1 MTDAPTEIMPVLTAA
16 PAASPAELKIGI
28 HRIDESFHRHFA
40 ADYWAWRAVFENDK
54 NGRVTQHPDLLLTEL
69 SFSRDAEHHPPTLIT
84 CQQKSKTVG
93 AAVLIPK
100 SIAGEKKFGP
110 AWDLCGYRLAGN
122 RLIGSDDSEVQYQLM
137 QGISQHMTESK
148 ADFLLVEDVETTDPL
163 LALVENDSHGLQAFK
178 PAPFQRRHMIELPET
193 HDKYWKKFNSK
204 TRSTLRRKLKQFGD
218 CRLELINKPFQLPG
232 FLENA
237 QEISKRSWQSD
248 LLGLRI
254 QNDEFETQVFTFL
267 ATQNALRAYLL
278 WQDDTPVSFCIG
290 TQHNEVFNYEEVGY
304 DRDYSKK
311 SPGQVLVIKMLEE
324 MYEHDQPAVFDFGG
338 GDAEYK
344 RQFGTRISESGHVW
358 LLRPGMRSK
367 MIVGY
372 LSGRRALSQT
382 VRGTLAKFG
391 LLDRVRKL
399 SRRGLK

>member
-1 MTDAPTEIMPVLTAA
+1 MTDAPTEIMPVLTAT

-54 NGRVTQHPDLLLTEL
+54 NGRVTQHPDILLTEL

-122 RLIGSDDSEVQYQLM
+122 RLIGSDAPEVQNQLM

-163 LALVENDSHGLQAFK
+163 LALVKNDSHGLQAFK

-193 HDKYWKKFNSK
+193 HDEYWSKFNSK

-218 CRLELINKPFQLPG
+218 CRLELINKPFQIPG

-248 LLGLRI
+248 LLGLRV
-254 QNDEFETQVFTFL
+254 QNDEFETQIFTFL

-290 TQHNEVFNYEEVGY
+290 TQHNGIFNYEEVGY

-324 MYEHDQPAVFDFGG
+324 MYERDQPTLFDFGG

-382 VRGTLAKFG
+382 LRGTLAKFG

>member
-1 MTDAPTEIMPVLTAA
+1 MTEATTETIPVLTAV
-16 PAASPAELKIGI
+16 PAETPAELTISI
-28 HRIDESFHRHFA
+28 HKIDESFHQHFA
-40 ADYWAWRAVFENDK
+40 TDYWAWRAVFENDR
-54 NGRVTQHPDLLLTEL
+54 NSRVTQHPDLLLTEL
-69 SFSRDAEHHPPTLIT
+69 SFSRDAEHHPPKLIT
-84 CQQKSKTVG
+84 CLQKSKTVG

-110 AWDLCGYRLAGN
+110 AWDLRGYRLAGN
-122 RLIGSDDSEVQYQLM
+122 RLIGSDDSEVQSRLM
-137 QGISQHMTESK
+137 QGISQHMTQSR

-163 LALVENDSHGLQAFK
+163 LSLVENNSHGLQTFK

-193 HDKYWKKFNSK
+193 HDEYWSKFNSK
-204 TRSTLRRKLKQFGD
+204 TRSTLQRKLKQFGN
-218 CRLELINKPFQLPG
+218 CRLELINKPFQIPG

-267 ATQNALRAYLL
+267 ASQNSLRAYLL
-278 WQDDTPVSFCIG
+278 WQDNTPISFCIG
-290 TQHNEVFNYEEVGY
+290 TQYNGIFNYEEVGY

-324 MYEHDQPAVFDFGG
+324 MYEHDKPAVFDFGG

-344 RQFGTRISESGHVW
+344 RQFGTSISESGHVW
-358 LLRPGMRSK
+358 LLRPGIRSK

-372 LSGRRALSQT
+372 LSGRHALSQT
-382 VRGTLAKFG
+382 LRGTLAKFG
-391 LLDRVRKL
+391 LLDRLRKL